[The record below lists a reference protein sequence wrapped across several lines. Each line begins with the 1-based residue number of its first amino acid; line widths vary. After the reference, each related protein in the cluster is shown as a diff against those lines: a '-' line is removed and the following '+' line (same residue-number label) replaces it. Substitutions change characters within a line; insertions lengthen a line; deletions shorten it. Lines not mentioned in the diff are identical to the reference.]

1 MGDGECGFG
10 QGEHGRVPLVRLL
23 HRAETAY
30 VAEFDRRLAETAY
43 TSLTLAHSRGVL
55 RHLGGGPVRA
65 SRLVDD
71 CGVSKQAVS
80 QQIAQLEA
88 AGYVA
93 VTADPS
99 DARAR
104 VVTLTERGAAAQ
116 QTVHH
121 LFVQIEADWA
131 RRIGSDELEGL
142 RRALTELGSCS

>member
-1 MGDGECGFG
+1 MSDGECGFG
-10 QGEHGRVPLVRLL
+10 RGEHGRVPLVRLL
-23 HRAETAY
+23 HRAEIAY
-30 VAEFDRRLAETAY
+30 VAEFDRRLADTAY

-55 RHLGGGPVRA
+55 RHLGDGPVRA
-65 SRLVDD
+65 SRLVDE

-104 VVTLTERGAAAQ
+104 VVTLTERGAAASGPCM
-116 QTVHH
+116 TS
-121 LFVQIEADWA
+121 LPRSRPTGRSASATTNWN
-131 RRIGSDELEGL
+131 GSGEH
-142 RRALTELGSCS
+142 